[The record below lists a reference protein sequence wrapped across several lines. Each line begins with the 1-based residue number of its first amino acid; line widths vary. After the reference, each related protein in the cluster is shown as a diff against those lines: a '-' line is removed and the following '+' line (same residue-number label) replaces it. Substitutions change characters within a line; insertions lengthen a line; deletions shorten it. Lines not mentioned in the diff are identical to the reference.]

1 MIFGDSQVDLFSEFN
16 RRIEFDPFVQL
27 EQKKMEQL
35 GVDFFDFYNAVSS
48 VYSSKI
54 EGENIEFDSF
64 YKHKFLNVPFQPD
77 YTKRGDDLYLAYE
90 FIFENEL
97 SIANIQK
104 AHKILSDHFL
114 PENQQG
120 QFRNNPMYVLNNEDR
135 IEYVACSV
143 AQLPSALK
151 DFESKMEG
159 LLAEDLSPA
168 KVFYYA
174 SWLHLYFVKI
184 HPFQDGNG
192 RTARLIEKWFLK
204 EKIGEKAIAI
214 ELEKNYYLNQEDYYK
229 NIKRLGLEFDH
240 LNYSNALPF
249 LLMTISSMG
258 PVTTNE

>member
-1 MIFGDSQVDLFSEFN
+1 MIFGDFQVELLSEFN
-16 RRIEFDPFVQL
+16 KLIEFDPIFQLNQKKKEQL
-27 EQKKMEQL
+27 EI
-35 GVDFFDFYNAVSS
+35 DFFDFYNAVSS

-54 EGENIEFDSF
+54 EGENLEFDSF
-64 YKHKFLNVPFQPD
+64 YKHKFLKVPFQPD

-90 FIFENEL
+90 FVFENEL
-97 SIANIQK
+97 SITNIQK

-114 PENQQG
+114 PESQQG
-120 QFRNNPMYVLNNEDR
+120 QFRKNSMYVLNKEDR

-143 AQLPSALK
+143 PQLPSELE
-151 DFESKMEG
+151 DFESKMEE
-159 LLAEDLSPA
+159 LLAKDLSPNE
-168 KVFYYA
+168 VFYYA

-204 EKIGEKAIAI
+204 EKIGENAIAV

-229 NIKRLGLEFDH
+229 NIKRLGLEYDH

-249 LLMTISSMG
+249 LLMTISSLQ
-258 PVTTNE
+258 PE